1 MELRCLD
8 MFESARELER
18 DEQLLAPMGRNQT
31 EGSGPQLDQR
41 RRVENG
47 TSCQPDDR
55 G

>member
-1 MELRCLD
+1 MVLGRLD
-8 MFESARELER
+8 MLESAGELER

-31 EGSGPQLDQR
+31 EGTGPQLDQR

-47 TSCQPDDR
+47 TSCQPDGR